1 MLIQQLDRLIVFLEG
16 MLALWII
23 KVIWK
28 EMIPDIKEWIQILK
42 KDSTEDQSA
51 ESPENITY

>member
-51 ESPENITY
+51 ESSENITY

>member
-42 KDSTEDQSA
+42 KDPTEDQSA